1 MQKQVKNRLGRS
13 LTALLGEE
21 YNGVSNFV
29 ISNKEETNTDKILHI
44 NVNDIVKSNENPR
57 YKFDKNEIIQLAN
70 SIKEHGVL
78 QPIIVKPYDNNKYMI
93 IAGERRWRATKEVGI
108 TTIPSIIKDIDEKK
122 ALELAII
129 ENIQRSDLNTIEEA
143 LGYKQ
148 LIEIYGYSQDELAQK
163 VGFSRS
169 HITNMLRLLTLPEE
183 VKQLLEENKIT
194 SGHARCLI
202 NRSDAKEWA
211 LKIVKNQLS
220 VRKLEEALKVK
231 NTPLKKEANIGWL
244 ELEKNLSKLI
254 KLDVKIKKRQQGG
267 QLIINYNDEHE
278 LLNFLEKLKINP
290 VS

>member
-1 MQKQVKNRLGRS
+1 MQKQVKNRLGRG

-57 YKFDKNEIIQLAN
+57 YKFNKNEIIQLAN

>member
-1 MQKQVKNRLGRS
+1 MQNQVKNRLGRG

>member
-1 MQKQVKNRLGRS
+1 MQKQVKNRLGRG